1 MTKTKFSVKIHTD
14 KQSSL
19 HHLILKHLNPLN
31 FVHLYEVLLHKHYY
45 QYYCGCYNVAQ
56 P

>member
-1 MTKTKFSVKIHTD
+1 MTKTKFSVKIRTD

-31 FVHLYEVLLHKHYY
+31 FVHLYEVLLHKHY
-45 QYYCGCYNVAQ
+45 
-56 P
+56 